1 MSALSPLA
9 VSALG
14 SAPYFSSSVISAV
27 SLDCAARMNGVAP
40 SSQNHC
46 IVKMV
51 RVRVFSFTGV
61 LGLAPLSSSFAI
73 ISRWSTSGFGTG

>member
-1 MSALSPLA
+1 VAF
-9 VSALG
+9 G
-14 SAPYFSSSVISAV
+14 SAPRSSSSFISTV

-61 LGLAPLSSSFAI
+61 FGFAPLSRSALM
-73 ISRWSTSGFGTG
+73 ISR